1 MSRTRRSRRGS
12 NHSPAASIISAPSAE
27 VNPVLS
33 AGGGQGYDAV
43 SASTMRGMIYW
54 PQLDTKKE
62 INPQTH
68 REILRRA
75 RALTENIGLAG
86 HIIEC
91 MADLIGYLTPMAT
104 TGDSEWNALANEN
117 FRLKQ
122 SIPDVF
128 DASGK
133 FSFWEYQLKLDESA
147 FRDGDVLPVLTQT
160 TSGTARIATYEA
172 HQINNPYG
180 TANGSDGWTLG
191 VQTNRFNRHL
201 RYSITDP
208 NDRTAVRTISASD
221 CIYYGHFKKIGH
233 VRPVSILRAAINHL
247 IDIGEIVRDV
257 KYGIKIRNQIP
268 LTVESALGT
277 NFQSNATQSIVG
289 QIRSK
294 SVPTT
299 DGEGNAATSKINYEE
314 IMTGGNIPRLL
325 PGQSLKALI
334 DASPHPNQ
342 LALLD
347 WMVRDISWGCG
358 LPPEIVWN
366 MEKLRGANN
375 RLLNSKLQRWIG
387 ARLLHKKNFVRR
399 FWVYHVAKEMKAGRL
414 PECRDPEWW
423 KVAMLPQGS
432 ITADRG
438 REGKLNI
445 DLVANNMMSLQDFFA
460 LEGKHWLDEIRQIS
474 TEKKEMKD
482 LGLVIGDITRSAKKQ
497 PQQSDEPDDEDPA
510 SDDIDDED
518 DDAAEEEEEQPTPQR
533 RRR

>member
-1 MSRTRRSRRGS
+1 MPRNRRSRRG
-12 NHSPAASIISAPSAE
+12 NGASSSPSAA
-27 VNPVLS
+27 VIPQPTIS
-33 AGGGQGYDAV
+33 GASGQGYDAV
-43 SASTMRGMIYW
+43 NGSTMRGYIYW
-54 PQLDTKKE
+54 PQLDTRKE
-62 INPQTH
+62 ITPQTH
-68 REILRRA
+68 TEILRRA

-91 MADLIGYLTPMAT
+91 MADLIGYLTPMGA
-104 TGDSEWNALANEN
+104 TGDKTWNRLANSS
-117 FRLKQ
+117 FREKQ
-122 SIPDVF
+122 SVPDVF

-147 FRDGDVLPVLTQT
+147 FRDGDVLPVLTE
-160 TSGTARIATYEA
+160 TSSGSARIATYEA
-172 HQINNPYG
+172 HQIANPYG
-180 TANGSDGWTLG
+180 TPNGTDGWMLG
-191 VQTNRFNRHL
+191 VQTNRFNRHM

-208 NDRTAVRTISASD
+208 TDRTLVRTISASD

-233 VRPVSILRAAINHL
+233 IRPVSILRAAINHL

-268 LTVESALGT
+268 LTIEHAVGSPGFVG
-277 NFQSNATQSIVG
+277 NSTQAIVG
-289 QIRSK
+289 NIRSK

-299 DGEGNAATSKINYEE
+299 DGAGNATTSTLNYEE
-314 IMTGGNIPRLL
+314 IMTGGNVPRLQ

-358 LPPEIVWN
+358 LPPEIVCN

-387 ARLLHKKNFVRR
+387 ARLLHKRNFVRR

-423 KVAMLPQGS
+423 KVAMLPQENMTS
-432 ITADRG
+432 DKG
-438 REGKLNI
+438 REGKLNVE
-445 DLVANNMMSLQDFFA
+445 LVANRMMSLQTFFA
-460 LEGKHWLDEIRQIS
+460 LDGKDWLTEIEQIS
-474 TEKKEMKD
+474 AEEKELSD
-482 LGLVIGDITRSAKKQ
+482 LGLVIGDLARRTPRVPDQLDDLDEEDPATNDIEEEESAKK
-497 PQQSDEPDDEDPA
+497 
-510 SDDIDDED
+510 
-518 DDAAEEEEEQPTPQR
+518 
-533 RRR
+533 

>member
-1 MSRTRRSRRGS
+1 MSRTRRSRRG
-12 NHSPAASIISAPSAE
+12 NRTEPSALSIPSSTL
-27 VNPVLS
+27 NPTT
-33 AGGGQGYDAV
+33 AGASGQGYDAV
-43 SASTMRGMIYW
+43 SASTMRGYIYW
-54 PQLDTKKE
+54 PQLDTRKE
-62 INPQTH
+62 ITPQTH
-68 REILRRA
+68 TEILRRA

-91 MADLIGYLTPMAT
+91 MADLIGYLTPMAIT
-104 TGDSEWNALANEN
+104 RDTVWNELANEN
-117 FRLKQ
+117 FRSKQ

-147 FRDGDVLPVLTQT
+147 FRDGDVLPVLTET
-160 TSGTARIATYEA
+160 SSGTARIATYEG

-180 TANGSDGWTLG
+180 VPNGTDGWMLG
-191 VQTNRFNRHL
+191 VKTNRFHRHL

-208 NDRTAVRTISASD
+208 ADRTAIRTISASD

-233 VRPVSILRAAINHL
+233 IRPVSILRAAINHL

-268 LTVESALGT
+268 LTVESQLGT
-277 NFQSNATQSIVG
+277 NFNANATQAIVS
-289 QIRSK
+289 QIRSR
-294 SVPTT
+294 SVPTS
-299 DGEGNAATSKINYEE
+299 DGEGNATTTKMNYEE
-314 IMTGGNIPRLL
+314 IMTGGNIPRLQ

-334 DASPHPNQ
+334 DAAPHPNQ

-387 ARLLHKKNFVRR
+387 ARLLHKRNFVRR

-414 PECRDPEWW
+414 PVCRDPEWW
-423 KVAMLPQGS
+423 KVAALPQES
-432 ITADRG
+432 MTADRG

-445 DLVANNMMSLQDFFA
+445 ELVANRLMSLQDFFA
-460 LEGKHWLDEIRQIS
+460 LQGKHWLDELRQIS
-474 TEKKEMKD
+474 TENDAMKD
-482 LGLVIGDITRSAKKQ
+482 LGLAVGDVARAAVKVPNQ
-497 PQQSDEPDDEDPA
+497 FDEIDDEDPA
-510 SDDIDDED
+510 KGDIEDDDDED
-518 DDAAEEEEEQPTPQR
+518 DEEEEKNS
-533 RRR
+533 

>member
-1 MSRTRRSRRGS
+1 MPRNRRSRRGRS
-12 NHSPAASIISAPSAE
+12 ASEETPSSAVIPQPQISGAS
-27 VNPVLS
+27 
-33 AGGGQGYDAV
+33 GQGYDAV
-43 SASTMRGMIYW
+43 NGSTMRGYIYW
-54 PQLDTKKE
+54 PQLDTRKE
-62 INPQTH
+62 ITPQTH
-68 REILRRA
+68 TEILRRA

-91 MADLIGYLTPMAT
+91 MADLIGYLTPMAAT
-104 TGDSEWNALANEN
+104 RDATWNELANEN
-117 FRLKQ
+117 FRQKQ
-122 SIPDVF
+122 SVPEVF

-133 FSFWEYQLKLDESA
+133 FSFWEYQLKLDEAA
-147 FRDGDVLPVLTQT
+147 FRDGDVLPVLTET
-160 TSGTARIATYEA
+160 SSGTARIATYEA
-172 HQINNPYG
+172 HQIGNPYG
-180 TANGSDGWTLG
+180 IANGTDGWMLG
-191 VQTNRFNRHL
+191 VKTNRFHRHL
-201 RYSITDP
+201 QYSILDP
-208 NDRTAVRTISASD
+208 ADRTVVRTISAKD

-233 VRPVSILRAAINHL
+233 IRPVSILRAAINHL

-268 LTVESALGT
+268 LTVESQLGT
-277 NFQSNATQSIVG
+277 NFQANSTSAIVN
-289 QIRSK
+289 QVRSK

-299 DGEGNAATSKINYEE
+299 DGAGNATTTRINYEE

-387 ARLLHKKNFVRR
+387 ARLLHKRNFVRR
-399 FWVYHVAKEMKAGRL
+399 FWVYHVAKEMKSRRL

-423 KVAMLPQGS
+423 KVATLPQES
-432 ITADRG
+432 MTADKG

-445 DLVANNMMSLQDFFA
+445 DLVANRLMSLQDFFA
-460 LEGKHWLDEIRQIS
+460 LQGKHWLDELRQMSAES
-474 TEKKEMKD
+474 TALAD
-482 LGLVIGDITRSAKKQ
+482 LGLAVADVARAAAGRPKPEQ
-497 PQQSDEPDDEDPA
+497 VDEPDDDDPA
-510 SDDIDDED
+510 KSDI
-518 DDAAEEEEEQPTPQR
+518 EEEEEN
-533 RRR
+533 